1 MPPTVSLAAVIL
13 AVTDDE
19 PRLLAV
25 DRSEGPPALP
35 AGPLPSET
43 PTLELGLRGWV
54 REQTGFELG
63 YVEQLYTFGDLRRD
77 PTADA
82 RHLAIAYLALVR
94 EAAIAPGA
102 RWVDVYDLFPWEDR
116 RDGDPPALAE
126 EAVPAVRAWAN
137 DDPDRLHRARVA
149 FGLDGAPWD
158 GIRCLDRYEVLYE
171 AGAVDEYHHDRGT
184 DPRELVASQ
193 PMAGD
198 HRRIAATALSRMRGK
213 LSYRPV
219 VFELLPEEFTLRSL
233 QRVVEALAGDRLH
246 TQNFRRLV
254 ESGGLVEST
263 GRQDASTGGRP
274 ATLHRFRAEVLLE
287 RPRPG
292 VGRPSAWG

>member
-1 MPPTVSLAAVIL
+1 VTPDISLAAVIL
-13 AVTDDE
+13 AVTDGE

-25 DRSEGPPALP
+25 DRGERPALP
-35 AGPLPSET
+35 SGPLPDAT

-77 PTADA
+77 PGASR

-94 EAAIAPGA
+94 EAATAPGA

-116 RDGDPPALAE
+116 RAEATSDVVDDLA
-126 EAVPAVRAWAN
+126 RWAAG
-137 DDPDRLHRARVA
+137 DPDRLHRTRVA

-158 GIRCLDRYEVLYE
+158 GIRCLDRYELLYE
-171 AGAVDEYHHDRGT
+171 AGLVAEFHHDRGSPPGSAVPST
-184 DPRELVASQ
+184 ALAT
-193 PMAGD
+193 D
-198 HRRIAATALSRMRGK
+198 HRRIAATALSRVRGK
-213 LSYRPV
+213 LTYRPV
-219 VFELLPEEFTLRSL
+219 VFELLPDEFTLREL
-233 QRVVEALAGDRLH
+233 QRVVEALAGDHLH

-254 ESGGLVEST
+254 ESGGLVEPT
-263 GRQDASTGGRP
+263 GRQAPSTGGRP